1 MPGCGLPTGQ
11 SLAEDNLGRRRRTAE
26 LGLLVSHR
34 QMSQVQD
41 CLAMAI
47 LRSSG
52 LQGPKGVIG
61 AGGGNVTGTRAQE
74 KDSGP

>member
-1 MPGCGLPTGQ
+1 MLGCGLPTGQ
-11 SLAEDNLGRRRRTAE
+11 SLAEDNSGRRRRTAE

-41 CLAMAI
+41 GLAMAI

-61 AGGGNVTGTRAQE
+61 ASGGKLTGTRAQE